1 MSTDGGAMGAEVE
14 SAALPLP
21 PPRGLTKQQAAEY
34 LGIGV
39 TLLTQIGPRPIK
51 IGRRCI
57 YDTVD
62 LDQWLDDYKRR
73 GRASKEALWPERE
86 DSTDERTRR
95 SGGSMWSSQTDA
107 AYAEALGYRTS
118 KQRKST

>member
-1 MSTDGGAMGAEVE
+1 MR
-14 SAALPLP
+14 ALPLP

-34 LGIGV
+34 LGIGI
-39 TLLTQIGPRPIK
+39 TLLSQIGPAPIK

-73 GRASKEALWPERE
+73 GRASKEALWPEKE
-86 DSTDERTRR
+86 DSTDARTRP
-95 SGGSMWSSQTDA
+95 SGGSTWSSRTDV
-107 AYAEALGYRTS
+107 AYAEALGFRTS
-118 KQRKST
+118 DRRKST